1 MNTNYTKIV
10 IAAIAAFFFNPIFS
24 ANTNW
29 TWNSNS
35 STSWTTK
42 GNWTTTDND
51 ASPGGG
57 DTIIL
62 NSGFSQYPTLG
73 SNRTVAKVV
82 IDGGLLTYGSSTL
95 TVNNMLQIES
105 GSFTIGNNFSIS
117 GSIVLNGGTLNLSNN
132 ETIPVSFIY
141 NGGSVSYS
149 TFTLTVSSN
158 LIVQSGTFTIGNNI
172 AVSSALT
179 LNSGIL
185 NLNNNETVTGNMTVN
200 GGTVNGNGYALTVG
214 NLLTVNGGILEM
226 EGSDLILNGNADLR
240 LNGGTINIYGADL
253 DANDDVTM
261 TGGTLNISGS
271 DFIISDD
278 LLQTGGTIDLG
289 NRNMTVADRFDM
301 EGGNISNAQIV
312 TVLDLV
318 VNFSGSKTI
327 SYTLKVNGDADFVNG
342 ILITDNASLL
352 VFAHNASASNAD
364 NASHVNGPVR
374 RLVGGSGNTTFS
386 FPVGD
391 GANYAQI
398 EISDFDQVR
407 SADYFT
413 AQYFSSRHPNAGGTL
428 QSGSGFTHVSQAEYW
443 ILDRAA
449 SSGSA
454 TSDVKV
460 RLSFNENTRSGLVNT
475 VTHLRV
481 SRWDGSQWVN
491 HGSES
496 PSGNNATGSIRS
508 SSRITSFSP
517 FTFGS
522 TNALTPLPVK
532 LIDFKAALLKET
544 SVEIKWSTINESNSS
559 YFSVEKSLDGKNWQ
573 LIGTQQAA
581 GVSDGLLNYA
591 MLDINPAKGIQFYRL
606 KQVDLDGRFE
616 YSEMISIFIG
626 QKATQ
631 VVLFPNPASS
641 IINVSIDHASIADIE
656 CSILD
661 ASGRILLKTADLSS
675 GIDVSALT
683 GGVYTLRILADGVVT
698 YKTFTKQ

>member
-1 MNTNYTKIV
+1 MTLRNRL
-10 IAAIAAFFFNPIFS
+10 IALAGLTALFFNSLFS

-62 NSGFSQYPTLG
+62 NSGFSQYPALG

-82 IDGGLLTYGSSTL
+82 IDGGSVTFGGSTL
-95 TVNNMLQIES
+95 TVNQMLLIES

-117 GSIVLNGGTLNLSNN
+117 GSITLNGGTLNLSNN
-132 ETIPVSFIY
+132 ETVPSSFIY
-141 NGGSVSYS
+141 NGGTISYN
-149 TFTLTVSSN
+149 TYTLTVSSN
-158 LIVQSGTFTIGNNI
+158 LIVQSGTFAIGNNI
-172 AVSSALT
+172 SISNALT
-179 LNSGIL
+179 LNSGTL
-185 NLNNNETVTGNMTVN
+185 NLNNNETANGSMTVN
-200 GGTVNGNGYALTVG
+200 GGTVNGNGYALTVDG
-214 NLLTVNGGILEM
+214 LLSVNGGTMEM
-226 EGSDLILNGNADLR
+226 EGSDLILSGGGDLL

-253 DANDDVTM
+253 DANDDVRVN
-261 TGGTLNISGS
+261 GGTLNISAS
-271 DFIISDD
+271 DFTISDD

-289 NRNMTVADRFDM
+289 NRNMTVVDRFDM
-301 EGGNISNAQIV
+301 EGGNISNAQNV
-312 TVLDLV
+312 TVNDLV

-327 SYTLKVNGDADFVNG
+327 AYTLKVNGDADFVNG
-342 ILITDNASLL
+342 ILITDNTYLL
-352 VFAHNASASNAD
+352 VFAHNASASNAN

-413 AQYFSSRHPNAGGTL
+413 AQYFSSRHPNAGGAL

-454 TSDVKV
+454 TTDVRV
-460 RLSFNENTRSGLVNT
+460 RLSFNENTRSGLVNSIND
-475 VTHLRV
+475 LRV

-491 HGSES
+491 HGTSNTTGNS
-496 PSGNNATGSIRS
+496 TAGSLRSGA
-508 SSRITSFSP
+508 RITAFSP
-517 FTFGS
+517 FTLGS
-522 TNALTPLPVK
+522 TNVLTPLPVK
-532 LIDFKAALLKET
+532 LMNFSAALQSET
-544 SVEIKWSTINESNSS
+544 SVEIKWSTINESNSA
-559 YFSVEKSLDGKNWQ
+559 YFTVEKSLDGKNWQ
-573 LIGTQQAA
+573 VIGTQQAA
-581 GVSDGLLNYA
+581 GVSDGMLNYA
-591 MLDINPAKGIQFYRL
+591 MLDVNPAKGIQYYRL
-606 KQVDLDGRFE
+606 KQIDLDGRFE
-616 YSEMISIFIG
+616 YSEMISVVLG
-626 QKATQ
+626 QKPAQ
-631 VVLFPNPASS
+631 VVLFPNPASN
-641 IINVSIDHASIADIE
+641 IIYVSIDHVSVADLE
-656 CSILD
+656 CSIID
-661 ASGRILLKTADLSS
+661 ASGRMLMKTADLSS
-675 GIDVSALT
+675 GIDISTLT
-683 GGVYTLRILADGVVT
+683 GGVYTLRILADGVLT